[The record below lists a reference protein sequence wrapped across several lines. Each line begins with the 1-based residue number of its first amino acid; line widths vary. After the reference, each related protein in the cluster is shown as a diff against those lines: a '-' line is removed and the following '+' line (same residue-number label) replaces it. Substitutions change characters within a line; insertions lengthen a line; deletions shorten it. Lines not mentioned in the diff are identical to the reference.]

1 MKFVIKEHDKISE
14 FIELIKFMK
23 NLSQY
28 TTMMCNTE
36 NIHIQLLDDSHVSLL
51 DINIPNEWFESYE
64 CDEPLTFSVSN
75 IILSKLFSLYTKE
88 SVMETEIDEEKYH
101 LSYLNDKENKYFTIC
116 LIDIDKELL
125 SPVIQDTDLDF
136 SLNTSLLD
144 HYLSDLSIFGE
155 DLEIICNNDT
165 LYLITEGDEGTMKIE
180 VSVKSLVEFN
190 VVDDYKFHCK
200 YASKYLQYIS
210 KLKKSYKNVHLYLDD
225 NSPLLITF
233 NNDGGIKINYFIAP
247 KINDD

>member
-75 IILSKLFSLYTKE
+75 IILSKLFALYTKE

-233 NNDGGIKINYFIAP
+233 NNGGIKINYFIAP

>member
-75 IILSKLFSLYTKE
+75 IILSKLFALYTKE

>member
-64 CDEPLTFSVSN
+64 CDEQLTFSVSN
-75 IILSKLFSLYTKE
+75 IILSKLFALYTKE